1 MGGRDFGRE
10 FWGKILESRVGR
22 KHTAVSAAKAA
33 FSCVNIPRM
42 LTKDK
47 KSHFFRLLG
56 NLTIILHKIVR
67 L

>member
-47 KSHFFRLLG
+47 KSRFLDC
-56 NLTIILHKIVR
+56 
-67 L
+67 

>member
-1 MGGRDFGRE
+1 MKFLKIEEGGMGGRDFGRE

-47 KSHFFRLLG
+47 KSRFLDC
-56 NLTIILHKIVR
+56 
-67 L
+67 